1 MKKIEVVKQRDIKDC
16 GPCCIL
22 SLLKYYNGYVPLEI
36 IHNDCYTNISGTTAY
51 NLVETLKKY
60 GFDSYGVKVD
70 KIDKELNLPAIAHL
84 SLKNGLNHYVVC
96 YKLSKNFITIMD
108 PYKGIVKMKYQD
120 FYEIFTGVVIVA
132 YPKEDNIIKREET
145 NIYKFISNIIKNNK
159 KLFINIIITGFIITF
174 LTILNSMY
182 FKVCFNNL
190 NNQNYLKPV
199 AFLFLFLYL
208 SKLIFEFISN
218 YYKNYLIKDINYNLN
233 KTFFEKF
240 FNLPSK
246 IVKNRSSGEIITRV
260 LELNNLH
267 EVISEVVISTIMN
280 LFLAI
285 CSFIVLYFINSK
297 LLMILWLFITSYLLI
312 ALITSK
318 FIYRIIRRNIE
329 CNEKF
334 NESISESC
342 NAFESIKNN
351 NLENHFIIKMQK
363 NIINY
368 LKSIFKINSSM
379 NLINSFKNG
388 VLDLMHYTLIT
399 FGFYLLFHDKIT
411 LVNFITFES
420 VFVYLIDPIKSF
432 MELIP
437 KCNYLKA
444 SLEKNI
450 EFMDNKEEKLEL
462 KEPFSNGDIIVKNVG
477 FSYNN
482 YTNIIDDVNLTI
494 KKNSHVMIKGKSG
507 IGKSTFCKLLNR
519 TYELKKGTITIDNID
534 IFDYALAT
542 VRSNIT
548 YLSQNE
554 FLFDDT
560 IKNNI
565 ILNNEFNIKKFNEI
579 CRLCHLEELVYK
591 KPLRYETF
599 INKNFS
605 NLSGGEKQR
614 IILARAL
621 YKNSSILIL
630 DEALS
635 EVNKDLE
642 IDIITKLN
650 LKFKN
655 KTIIYVTHK
664 DYEKYF
670 DEVLEIGGANA

>member
-16 GPCCIL
+16 GPCCLL

-36 IHNDCYTNISGTTAY
+36 IRNDCYTNVMGTTAY
-51 NLVETLKKY
+51 NMVESLKKY
-60 GFDSYGVKVD
+60 GFDSYGIKVEKLD
-70 KIDKELNLPAIAHL
+70 NNLNLPAIVHL

-96 YKLSKNFITIMD
+96 YKLDKNYITLMD

-132 YPKEDNIIKREET
+132 YPKEDIIKRDKI
-145 NIYKFISNIIKNNK
+145 NLYKFICNIIKNNI
-159 KLFINIIITGFIITF
+159 KLFMNIIITGFIITF
-174 LTILNSMY
+174 LTILNSLY
-182 FKVCFNNL
+182 FKICFNNL
-190 NNQNYLKPV
+190 DNKNILKPV
-199 AFLFLFLYL
+199 AFLFIFLYL

-218 YYKNYLIKDINYNLN
+218 YYKNYLIKNINYNLN
-233 KTFFEKF
+233 DTFFEKF
-240 FNLPSK
+240 FKLPSR

-267 EVISEVVISTIMN
+267 EIISEVVINTIMN

-297 LLMILWLFITSYLLI
+297 LLIALFFFLTSYLFM
-312 ALITSK
+312 ALITNK

-334 NESISESC
+334 NASVSEYC

-351 NLENHFIIKMQK
+351 NLENHFTSKIKVD
-363 NIINY
+363 ILNY
-368 LKSIFKINSSM
+368 LKSIFKINNSV
-379 NLINSFKNG
+379 NIINSLKNG
-388 VLDLMHYTLIT
+388 LLDLMHYTLIT
-399 FGFYLLFHDKIT
+399 YGFYLLFTNNIS

-420 VFVYLIDPIKSF
+420 VFVYLIEPIKSF

-444 SLEKNI
+444 SLEKTI
-450 EFMDNKEEKLEL
+450 EFMNNEEESLETTI
-462 KEPFSNGDIIVKNVG
+462 KFSNGDIIAKNIM
-477 FSYNN
+477 FSYNK
-482 YTNIIDDVNLTI
+482 YTNILNNINLTI
-494 KKNSHVMIKGKSG
+494 RKNSHVMIKGKSG

-519 TYELKKGTITIDNID
+519 TYDLESGNI
-534 IFDYALAT
+534 IINNINILDYPLAT
-542 VRSNIT
+542 LRSNIT

-565 ILNNEFNIKKFNEI
+565 VMDNKYDLDKFFEI
-579 CRLCHLEELVYK
+579 CKLCHLEEIVDK

-614 IILARAL
+614 ILLARAL
-621 YKNSSILIL
+621 YRDCPILIL

-635 EVNKDLE
+635 EVNKNLE
-642 IDIITKLN
+642 IDIIKKLN
-650 LKFKN
+650 LELKN